1 MTENYP
7 IMIAG
12 ANSSGI
18 HNVTS
23 PYNGRIIGSVE
34 VANAEAIE
42 QALDTADKLYRN
54 RDLWLSGAKRVE
66 ILEKA
71 ASLMQERFEYLA
83 IEAAREGGKPL
94 IDSRVEVARA
104 IDGVRNCAELLRHE
118 TGQEIAMGINPAS
131 SGRLAFTHREAIG
144 VVVAIS
150 AFNHPLNLIVHQ
162 VGPAI
167 ASGCPVIVKP
177 AGDTPLSCMRFIS
190 ILRDAGLPEEWA
202 QACVVDDNATAEKLA
217 SDRRVAFF
225 SFIGSGKVGWML
237 RSKLSAGARC
247 ALEHGGVAPVII
259 ADDADLDDALPLIAK
274 AGFYHAGQVCVSVQR
289 VYAPADQAEQIAIS
303 IAEMG
308 DAMTV
313 GDPTS
318 ENTEIGPL
326 IRPAEVRRV
335 NQWVNDAVSEGA
347 RLLSG
352 GAPLSETCY
361 PATVLLDPPDTSII
375 SQNEIFGPVIC
386 IYSYKELDEAIQ
398 RANALPYSF
407 QSAVFTTSL
416 DTAMRAYSRLDG
428 SAIMVN
434 DHTAFRVDWMP
445 FAGRRVSGYGTG
457 GIPYTYK
464 DMTVEKMLVIRSKD
478 I

>member
-1 MTENYP
+1 
-7 IMIAG
+7 
-12 ANSSGI
+12 
-18 HNVTS
+18 
-23 PYNGRIIGSVE
+23 
-34 VANAEAIE
+34 
-42 QALDTADKLYRN
+42 
-54 RDLWLSGAKRVE
+54 
-66 ILEKA
+66 
-71 ASLMQERFEYLA
+71 
-83 IEAAREGGKPL
+83 
-94 IDSRVEVARA
+94 
-104 IDGVRNCAELLRHE
+104 
-118 TGQEIAMGINPAS
+118 MGINPAS

-289 VYAPADQAEQIAIS
+289 VYAPADQAEQIASS

-318 ENTEIGPL
+318 ENTEVGPL
-326 IRPAEVRRV
+326 IRPAEVLRV
-335 NQWVNDAVSEGA
+335 NQWVNDAVSDGA

-386 IYSYKELDEAIQ
+386 IYSYKELDDAIR